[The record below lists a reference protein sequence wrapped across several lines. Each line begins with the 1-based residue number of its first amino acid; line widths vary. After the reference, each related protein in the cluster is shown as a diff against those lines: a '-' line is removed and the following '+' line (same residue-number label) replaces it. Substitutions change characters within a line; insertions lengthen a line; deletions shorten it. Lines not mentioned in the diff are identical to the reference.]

1 MKHHLEKLRTALQ
14 IRRDI
19 TIDMLSPLKEIQF
32 EIPDG
37 GFNLWITLPNSME
50 YFYFI
55 TKANEVDVSFTEQ
68 SLSIT

>member
-37 GFNLWITLPNSME
+37 GFNLWITLPNSMILLL
-50 YFYFI
+50 YY
-55 TKANEVDVSFTEQ
+55 KKQ
-68 SLSIT
+68 MK